1 MPDRVRRA
9 LEVFFNR
16 VWYQGDWRGWLLLPL
31 SLLFALLTWLI
42 RLRWR
47 LWPPAALPVPV
58 VVIGGIT
65 VGGTGKT
72 PVIATLARRLA
83 GHGLAVAVVSR
94 GYGGSY
100 RGVAAVTPD
109 SAAAVVGDEPVLIA
123 RDSGVPVYV
132 ARDRRL
138 AVAMAAARGAAL
150 VLSDDGLQHYAMPRD
165 YEVVVLDEQRG
176 LGNEWLLPA
185 GPLREGRWRL
195 DRVDWVLA
203 RNGGQPDTA
212 FWYRVTGLRHLCAGT
227 RIDADTAA
235 HDWAD
240 ATVSAAT
247 GLGQPQQFFE
257 LLGSLGIGA
266 DNHAFADHHA
276 LTAAEIAA
284 LPGDRIVVTAK
295 DAVKLVAPVDP
306 RIWVLEIEAVIPD
319 GLVASLCTHF
329 GGRCG

>member
-1 MPDRVRRA
+1 MPDRGRRV
-9 LEVFFNR
+9 LEAFFNR
-16 VWYQGDWRGWLLLPL
+16 VWYQGDWRAWVLLPL
-31 SLLFALLTWLI
+31 SVLFALVTWLI
-42 RLRWR
+42 RRRWQY
-47 LWPPAALPVPV
+47 WPPAALPVPV

-83 GHGLAVAVVSR
+83 SHGLAVAVVSR

-100 RGVAAVTPD
+100 SGVVGVTPD

-212 FWYRVTGLRHLCAGT
+212 FWYRVTVLRQLRDGT
-227 RIDADTAA
+227 RLDADTVTR
-235 HDWAD
+235 DWAE
-240 ATVSAAT
+240 ASVTAAT
-247 GLGQPQQFFE
+247 GLGQPEQFFE
-257 LLGSLGIGA
+257 LLGSLGVAA
-266 DNHAFADHHA
+266 DTHAFADHHA

-284 LPGDRIVVTAK
+284 LPGERIVVTAK
-295 DAVKLVAPVDP
+295 DAVKLVPPYDP

-319 GLVASLCTHF
+319 GLVDSLRRHF
-329 GGRCG
+329 GGYSG